1 MLAALAV
8 CWSSLTVAHFEDGA
22 LDCRWLMVVVCMSR
36 SKTGSSQDNFQ
47 AFRSGTDGDNL
58 QGGSDWGG
66 AAQVSTTKTL
76 H

>member
-1 MLAALAV
+1 
-8 CWSSLTVAHFEDGA
+8 
-22 LDCRWLMVVVCMSR
+22 MSR